1 MPITIDMIKTGIKTI
16 DSYIDKYN
24 KVDETVK
31 IDGKTAKNINT
42 EIQKYAIL
50 SNLRGNTS
58 IKTVLEK
65 LNDYKILLD
74 GQKVAYET
82 TGRLKELNSS
92 PLKLLNNEP
101 EKNNDT
107 SIPILSNK
115 SKK

>member
-1 MPITIDMIKTGIKTI
+1 MIKTCIRTI

-24 KVDETVK
+24 KVNETDI
-31 IDGKTAKNINT
+31 IDKKTAKNINT

-50 SNLRGNTS
+50 SNLCANTS
-58 IKTVLEK
+58 IKKVLEK
-65 LNDYKILLD
+65 LNEYKILLD

-82 TGRLKELNSS
+82 TERFKELNSS

-101 EKNNDT
+101 EKHNET
-107 SIPILSNK
+107 PIPILNNK